1 MKRFFTIACGLALA
15 CMPMMAQVITEESPE
30 EGSEIVIDDEDD
42 DEDDENDTTS
52 ADDDTTS
59 AGATTQDPSSVT
71 VGGEIIDLPEGMTLD
86 IDQLLMQWHAEQ
98 YLAPDSTMT
107 DAEPRTFEPEEYQ
120 DKLSRIPAIM
130 ELPYNNVVQT
140 FIDQY
145 AGRLR
150 RSVSYMLGAG
160 NFYLPIFE
168 EALDRYGLPL
178 ELRYLPVIESAYN
191 PTAVSRV
198 GATGLWQFMIT
209 TAKRYG
215 LEVNSLIDE
224 RRDPIKSSDA
234 AARYLRDLYNIYGDW
249 SLVLSAYNCGPG
261 NTNKAI
267 HRADGSRDY
276 WKIYP
281 YLPRETRGYVP
292 AFIAANYIMNYY
304 CDHNI
309 APMQTSYP
317 LATDTII
324 VTRDISLEQIAA
336 LCPEIDLAGLKAL
349 NPMYRTTLVPGA
361 MKPCALRL
369 PTDVITKFIDFGD
382 SIYNYRADELLTRR
396 SIVEV
401 AADDTHYRP
410 STSRYSGS
418 RNNARRSKKDRT
430 SRRKKNSGRSK
441 TVTIRQGDTLS
452 DIARRNHT
460 TVKNLQRINGIKGS
474 NIRAGKSIRV
484 K

>member
-1 MKRFFTIACGLALA
+1 MKKIITIACGFALA
-15 CMPMMAQVITEESPE
+15 CMPMMAQVVVEEPQE
-30 EGSEIVIDDEDD
+30 ENIEIVNDDEDPA
-42 DEDDENDTTS
+42 DEEDEAKDYTTP
-52 ADDDTTS
+52 TT
-59 AGATTQDPSSVT
+59 AVAQDANSLT
-71 VGGEIIDLPEGMTLD
+71 VGGDIIDLPEGMTLD

-98 YLAPDSTMT
+98 YLTIDSTMVSS
-107 DAEPRTFEPEEYQ
+107 EVRTFEPEEYQ

-145 AGRLR
+145 VGRLR
-150 RSVSYMLGAG
+150 RSVSYMLGAS
-160 NFYLPIFE
+160 NFYIPIFE

-178 ELRYLPVIESAYN
+178 ELKYLPAIESAYN

-234 AARYLRDLYNIYGDW
+234 AARYLKDLYNIYGDW

-292 AFIAANYIMNYY
+292 AFIAANYVMNYY
-304 CDHNI
+304 CDHDI
-309 APMQTSYP
+309 VPMETAYP
-317 LATDTII
+317 LATDTIM

-336 LCPEIDLAGLKAL
+336 LCTEIDLSGLKAL
-349 NPMYRTTLVPGA
+349 NPVYRTNLVPGS
-361 MKPCALRL
+361 MKPCTLRL
-369 PTDVITKFIDFGD
+369 PTEVINKFIDLGD

-401 AADDTHYRP
+401 AADDVHYR
-410 STSRYSGS
+410 STSTRYNNS
-418 RNNARRSKKDRT
+418 RNSGRKGRQDKNSRRSKKN
-430 SRRKKNSGRSK
+430 KGGRSK
-441 TVTIRQGDTLS
+441 SVTIRQGDTLS

-460 TVKNLQRINGIKGS
+460 TVKNLQRLNGIKGS